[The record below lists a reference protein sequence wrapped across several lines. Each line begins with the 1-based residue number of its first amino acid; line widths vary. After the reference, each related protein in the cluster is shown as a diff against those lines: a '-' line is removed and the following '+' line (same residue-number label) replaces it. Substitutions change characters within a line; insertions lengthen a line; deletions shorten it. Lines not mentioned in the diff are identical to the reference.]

1 MTTPRKRRNVGSSDA
16 AVRAFASMNQ
26 DMVDL
31 KKLFQPPNLDAF
43 FQVDKMLDQ
52 FRLNHINMRQALLPP
67 PMDSVAPFKDILT
80 ATNHFHDVLAK
91 TSVSMGIG
99 DMVHE
104 SWRELMSGQM
114 AIPAQLNAAAKI
126 SLGENSLQLAATETF
141 LAGIDFDFLKGT
153 FNIPDSTISAMEQSI
168 FDVTASYRTLA
179 ESIPDISELVQV
191 PSFVL
196 PGATYDLYTTGYA
209 LRALDLLDGDEDEE
223 IEADASL
230 VSVEYVENLDIVD
243 LLNQVDPALVPM
255 YSGACED
262 LYGGNPD
269 RKRHVLVSLREL
281 WIHLLD
287 SIAPVG
293 EVKDWIWKHGTLDD
307 IDKNCRP
314 KRHAKIR
321 YILRGVNQKP
331 LKDFVQDDATTFENL
346 YQLYNKLHGKT
357 PNLTEPQLLAIFR
370 KTEAFLAYVIQ
381 IWLFAAT

>member
-1 MTTPRKRRNVGSSDA
+1 MTTPGKKRNLSSYEA
-16 AVRAFASMNQ
+16 AAKALAGINK
-26 DMVDL
+26 DMAAL
-31 KKLFQPPNLDAF
+31 KKFANAPYLGAF
-43 FQVDKMLDQ
+43 NELANTMKQYRHQQLEMS
-52 FRLNHINMRQALLPP
+52 QAW
-67 PMDSVAPFKDILT
+67 MSSVRDSVAYLTDISTSRQHIFDIFDQTGIALDSLNQIHGSWAEQIGGVT
-80 ATNHFHDVLAK
+80 AYQ
-91 TSVSMGIG
+91 S
-99 DMVHE
+99 
-104 SWRELMSGQM
+104 
-114 AIPAQLNAAAKI
+114 QLDDYVKL
-126 SLGENSLQLAATETF
+126 SLGENILKLAASETL
-141 LAGIDFDFLKGT
+141 LAGIDFDSLKNQRDLPLSSIT
-153 FNIPDSTISAMEQSI
+153 AMEQSI
-168 FDVTASYRTLA
+168 FDFAASYRALA
-179 ESIPDISELVQV
+179 ESIPDISELVQI